1 MRSIKI
7 TILILLVCQTILNA
21 QKMNSITVIGEAN
34 IQTETKEYIVNV
46 EFREIVGDSYR
57 NIKGKTVDDVAKE
70 FAASLSKVNIDFSR
84 FEEDELYRITSYS
97 YNTSRFYFYKT
108 TSLDEVKLVLS
119 QSMEGVTNTKVDI
132 ISKEMTHEEMGRLS
146 KDAID
151 DARNSATKIAEN
163 IGGNIGEII
172 KIENHNNK
180 QKYFNSMAIKTP
192 IKYYVTVTFSLK

>member
-7 TILILLVCQTILNA
+7 TICILLVCQTILNA
-21 QKMNSITVIGEAN
+21 QKMNSLTVIGEAN
-34 IQTETKEYIVNV
+34 TQSEIKEYIVNV
-46 EFREIVGDSYR
+46 EFREIIGDSYR

-70 FAASLSKVNIDFSR
+70 FAASLSKANIDFSR

-132 ISKEMTHEEMGRLS
+132 ISKEMTDEEMGKLS
-146 KDAID
+146 KDAIE
-151 DARNSATKIAEN
+151 DARNAATKIAEN

-180 QKYFNSMAIKTP
+180 QKYFNSIATKTP
-192 IKYYVTVTFSLK
+192 IKYYITVTFSLK

>member
-7 TILILLVCQTILNA
+7 AILILLLCQTTLNA
-21 QKMNSITVIGEAN
+21 QKTNSITVIGEA
-34 IQTETKEYIVNV
+34 ILQSEIKEYIINV

-84 FEEDELYRITSYS
+84 FEEDEMYRITSYS
-97 YNTSRFYFYKT
+97 YKTSRFYFYKT

-132 ISKEMTHEEMGRLS
+132 ISKEMTNSEIGTLS

-151 DARNSATKIAEN
+151 DARNTAVKIAEN
-163 IGGNIGEII
+163 VGGNVGEII

-180 QKYFNSMAIKTP
+180 QKYFNSIAIKTP

>member
-1 MRSIKI
+1 
-7 TILILLVCQTILNA
+7 
-21 QKMNSITVIGEAN
+21 MNSITVIGETN
-34 IQTETKEYIVNV
+34 MQPEINEYIVNV

-84 FEEDELYRITSYS
+84 FEEDQLYRITSYS

-132 ISKEMTHEEMGRLS
+132 ISKEMTDEEMGKLS

-151 DARNSATKIAEN
+151 DARNAATKIAEN